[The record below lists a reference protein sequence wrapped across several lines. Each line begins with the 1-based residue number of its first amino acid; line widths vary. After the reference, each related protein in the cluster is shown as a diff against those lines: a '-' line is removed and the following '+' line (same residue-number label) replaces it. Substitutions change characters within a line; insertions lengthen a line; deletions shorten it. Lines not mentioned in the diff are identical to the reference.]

1 MVVII
6 AATGAAEALEEKSDE
21 IDMKCVACI
30 CGPEIMK

>member
-1 MVVII
+1 MVVVM
-6 AATGAAEALEEKSDE
+6 AATGAVDALEEKCDE